1 MRMLL
6 GVAMAALLW
15 AAPAQGQEIGLDE
28 ENRAY
33 LRATVEGVSIQKIVD
48 ERGDFSLELKKGR
61 EAVRIA
67 LGAAGITVEANGKT
81 MVFDRSGATAQ
92 RRGQLRAALARSGA
106 LASYRRAVAAAEVR
120 VEGRAG
126 QQQPGVLDETLLLDG
141 AFVSYLLGDDAALV
155 RHGRRAARQGYSL
168 MRAAQFPACYDY
180 YYAAMAAAFNIL
192 LQCNSN
198 ALAAHQPYYNRPILY
213 WACQAEYLAR
223 TQAAYYQ
230 FLACAAIPVGR

>member
-1 MRMLL
+1 MRMLVG
-6 GVAMAALLW
+6 GVMAALLW
-15 AAPAQGQEIGLDE
+15 AAPAQAQEIGLDAD
-28 ENRAY
+28 NRAY

-120 VEGRAG
+120 VDGRAG
-126 QQQPGVLDETLLLDG
+126 QQPGVLDETLLLDG

-155 RHGRRAARQGYSL
+155 RHGRRVARQGYAL
-168 MRAAQFPACYDY
+168 MRVAQFPACYDY